1 MRMRYI
7 IMAGGHYETWQTPRH
22 LLKIKGEPIVQRT
35 IRLLRENGI
44 DDIAISSD
52 NPLFKQFGVPML
64 IHKNTYKARAYNDS
78 DGYWCD
84 AFYPMDEPACYL
96 FGDVVFSPA
105 AIKKIIETQ
114 TDSIEFFA
122 SARPFAKE
130 YPKDWIEPFAFKVQN
145 QKLFRQYIT
154 EMKARAAECWRI
166 PIAWELW
173 ALIKGRRLDID
184 DRTVDYTVINDYT
197 CDIDTQQEI
206 RRIKRSIPHEK

>member
-1 MRMRYI
+1 MKYI
-7 IMAGGHYETWQTPRH
+7 IMAGGHYEQWETPRH
-22 LLKIKGEPIVQRT
+22 LLKIKGEPIIGRT

-44 DDIAISSD
+44 EDIAISSD
-52 NPLFKQFGVPML
+52 NPVFDRFDVPVL
-64 IHKNTYKARAYNDS
+64 KHENSYYSRAYNDS

-84 AFYPMDEPACYL
+84 CFYPMEEPACYL

-105 AIKKIIETQ
+105 AIRKIIETE

-145 QKLFRQYIT
+145 QILFRKYIE
-154 EMKARAAECWRI
+154 EMKARADECWRI

-173 ALIKGRRLDID
+173 ALIKGRRIDID

-197 CDIDTQQEI
+197 CDIDSKREI
-206 RRIKRSIPHEK
+206 RKIERRIPHDR

>member
-1 MRMRYI
+1 MRYI

-52 NPLFKQFGVPML
+52 NPLFEQFGVPL
-64 IHKNTYKARAYNDS
+64 LKHDNDFTVRGYNDS

-84 AFYPMDEPACYL
+84 CFYPMEEPACYL

-105 AIKKIIETQ
+105 AIRKIIETE

-145 QKLFRQYIT
+145 QILFRKYIE
-154 EMKARAAECWRI
+154 EMKARADECWRI

-173 ALIKGRRLDID
+173 ALIKGRRIDID

-197 CDIDTQQEI
+197 CDIDYRGEI
-206 RRIKRSIPHEK
+206 PKLEKRIRNE

>member
-52 NPLFKQFGVPML
+52 TPLFEQFGVPL
-64 IHKNTYKARAYNDS
+64 LKHDNNFTVRGYDDS

-84 AFYPMDEPACYL
+84 CFYSMEEPACYL

-105 AIKKIIETQ
+105 AIRKIIETE
-114 TDSIEFFA
+114 TDNIEFFA

-145 QKLFRQYIT
+145 QVLFRKYIE
-154 EMKARAAECWRI
+154 EMKARADECWRI

-173 ALIKGRRLDID
+173 ALIKGRRIDID

-197 CDIDTQQEI
+197 CDIDYRGEI
-206 RRIKRSIPHEK
+206 PKLEKRIRNE